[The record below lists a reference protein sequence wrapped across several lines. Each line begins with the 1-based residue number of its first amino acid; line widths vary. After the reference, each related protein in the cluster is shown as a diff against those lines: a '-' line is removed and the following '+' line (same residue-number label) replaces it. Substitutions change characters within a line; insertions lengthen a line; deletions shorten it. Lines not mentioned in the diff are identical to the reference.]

1 MEQSTFIGMLVLSLG
16 SLIGI
21 IKFIVDGIEKRNGV
35 TNSIRLEQIEAT
47 HKQTIATNDL
57 TNEMRIM
64 RKDISD
70 IELRTHNLEVVVYKK
85 DRKATP

>member
-16 SLIGI
+16 SFIGI

-35 TNSIRLEQIEAT
+35 TNNIRLEQIEAT
-47 HKQTIATNDL
+47 HKQTIATNNL

-85 DRKATP
+85 DRKVTP